1 MLKENKPTTIFILSN
16 HARYY
21 AQLIYLQKLLSL
33 ADACT
38 YQGEPAKITAHELDI
53 EHVNKTQK

>member
-38 YQGEPAKITAHELDI
+38 YQGEPAKITYDTAF
-53 EHVNKTQK
+53 